1 MPGTFCRPAEKHA
14 SFATIMDFID
24 KLRELASNAQSS
36 AQYSQTEEATKTAL
50 VLPFLQV
57 LGYNI
62 FDPTEVVPEFVAD
75 VGQKKGE
82 KVDYAII
89 RKSEPILLIECK
101 SSHADLTSENA
112 TQLYRYFTA
121 TPARF
126 GILTNGLV
134 YRFFSDLEEPNKMD
148 PNPFMEFDLR
158 EEITPK
164 IAETLKKFG
173 KEGFDLESSLSGAK
187 GIKYDTSIKKLLA
200 EQLKRPSDDFVLFI
214 LGQVYRGTKT
224 KKIKESFVKITQEAF
239 REFVNDQVQKRL
251 QKAIEEDDDGPERQ
265 PSPAVTENGDEDQ
278 ESRIV
283 TTEEERMGYYI
294 VKSVLFGHVATDRI
308 FLRDHITYCNI
319 LLDNKTLRAICRF
332 RFNPRKKTVEIP
344 DGKKGGERI
353 PLNTVDDLYGLQ
365 DRLIARVSWL
375 LQQ

>member
-1 MPGTFCRPAEKHA
+1 MVAGPGTFCRPAEKHPL
-14 SFATIMDFID
+14 FVATIMDFID
-24 KLRELASNAQSS
+24 KLRELASNALSS
-36 AQYSQTEEATKTAL
+36 AQYAQTEEATKTAL

-62 FDPTEVVPEFVAD
+62 FDPAEVVPEFVAD

-101 SSHADLTSENA
+101 SSNADLTNENA

-158 EEITPK
+158 EEITPN

-173 KEGFDLESSLSGAK
+173 KK
-187 GIKYDTSIKKLLA
+187 
-200 EQLKRPSDDFVLFI
+200 VL
-214 LGQVYRGTKT
+214 TW
-224 KKIKESFVKITQEAF
+224 
-239 REFVNDQVQKRL
+239 
-251 QKAIEEDDDGPERQ
+251 
-265 PSPAVTENGDEDQ
+265 
-278 ESRIV
+278 
-283 TTEEERMGYYI
+283 
-294 VKSVLFGHVATDRI
+294 
-308 FLRDHITYCNI
+308 
-319 LLDNKTLRAICRF
+319 
-332 RFNPRKKTVEIP
+332 NPRSASQ
-344 DGKKGGERI
+344 RMS
-353 PLNTVDDLYGLQ
+353 NTT
-365 DRLIARVSWL
+365 L
-375 LQQ
+375 LSRNCSPSS

>member
-1 MPGTFCRPAEKHA
+1 
-14 SFATIMDFID
+14 MDFID
-24 KLRELASNAQSS
+24 KLRELASNAPSF
-36 AQYSQTEEATKTAL
+36 AQYAQTEEATKTAL

-57 LGYNI
+57 LGYNV
-62 FDPTEVVPEFVAD
+62 FDPIEVVPEFVAD

-101 SSHADLTSENA
+101 VSNADLTNENA

-126 GILTNGLV
+126 GILTNGLI

-158 EEITPK
+158 EEITPNT
-164 IAETLKKFG
+164 AEILKRFG
-173 KEGFDLESSLSGAK
+173 KEGFDLESSLSIATDV
-187 GIKYDTSIKKLLA
+187 KYDTSIKKLFA
-200 EQLKRPSDDFVLFI
+200 EQLKRPSDDFVLFVM
-214 LGQVYRGTKT
+214 GQVYQGVKT
-224 KKIKESFVKITQEAF
+224 KRLRESFVKITQEAF
-239 REFVNDQVQKRL
+239 RGFVNDQVQKRL
-251 QKAIEEDDDGPERQ
+251 EQAIQGDRDDEAPRQ
-265 PSPAVTENGDEDQ
+265 PPSPAATENGDEGQ
-278 ESRIV
+278 KSRIV
-283 TTEEERMGYYI
+283 TTEEEKMGYYI

-308 FLRDHITYCNI
+308 FLNDRIRYCNI
-319 LLDNKTLRAICRF
+319 LLDDKPQRAICRF

-344 DGKKGGERI
+344 DGKKGGERL

>member
-1 MPGTFCRPAEKHA
+1 M
-14 SFATIMDFID
+14 
-24 KLRELASNAQSS
+24 
-36 AQYSQTEEATKTAL
+36 
-50 VLPFLQV
+50 
-57 LGYNI
+57 
-62 FDPTEVVPEFVAD
+62 AD

-101 SSHADLTSENA
+101 SSNADLTNENA

-158 EEITPK
+158 EEITPN

-173 KEGFDLESSLSGAK
+173 KEGFDLESSLSVATDV
-187 GIKYDTSIKKLLA
+187 KYDTSIKKLLA
-200 EQLKRPSDDFVLFI
+200 EQLKRPSDDFVLFVM
-214 LGQVYRGTKT
+214 GQVYRGVKT
-224 KKIKESFVKITQEAF
+224 KRLRESFVKITQEAF
-239 REFVNDQVQKRL
+239 RGFVNDQVQERL
-251 QKAIEEDDDGPERQ
+251 RIAIKGGGDDKGPERP
-265 PSPAVTENGDEDQ
+265 PSPAVAENSDEDQ

-283 TTEEERMGYYI
+283 TTEEEKMGYYI

-319 LLDNKTLRAICRF
+319 LLDNKTQRAICRF
-332 RFNPRKKTVEIP
+332 RFNPRKKRSKYRM
-344 DGKKGGERI
+344 GKKEAKDCRSI
-353 PLNTVDDLYGLQ
+353 QSTTSTACRTD
-365 DRLIARVSWL
+365 
-375 LQQ
+375 